1 MTKYFVIGYNKT
13 ATATFYEIFSEN
25 NIKSQHAKSNKW
37 NTKKY
42 DAFSDIQSNDL
53 IWKDYYNM
61 YKDAFFIL
69 NVRSLESWLVSRLKH
84 KLRNGEKMTIFEMEK
99 QCKDWIFKRQ
109 RYYLNILNFFK
120 KNPNKLII
128 VNIEEHDWV
137 NYICLLFNFRN
148 KNITS
153 KNVKETD
160 SDNKHKQII
169 LAINKVFKILRYNN
183 YESKNILFKDEKLS
197 KMYLNL
203 YRNNITKKN

>member
-13 ATATFYEIFSEN
+13 ATATFYEIFSGN

-53 IWKDYYNM
+53 IWKDYYIM